1 MRQVGACQKCEN
13 FSMMVGYTW
22 CWVRCVT
29 GAWLRQMTELN
40 RDSSVGKRDGQRASS
55 KLAAL
60 LAGAH
65 AGENRRVRLIG
76 QNGTITGAMYS
87 PRLVKELLNTLGK
100 QLVDSGRLNSVSL
113 YSTGPTADF
122 PVLDTKEWQEDD
134 YDQQGNL
141 LDPVNV
147 KERKR
152 GDRLGVETEA
162 LRLRS

>member
-29 GAWLRQMTELN
+29 GAWLRQTTELN

-87 PRLVKELLNTLGK
+87 PRLVKEVLNTLGK

-113 YSTGPTADF
+113 Y
-122 PVLDTKEWQEDD
+122 
-134 YDQQGNL
+134 
-141 LDPVNV
+141 
-147 KERKR
+147 
-152 GDRLGVETEA
+152 
-162 LRLRS
+162 